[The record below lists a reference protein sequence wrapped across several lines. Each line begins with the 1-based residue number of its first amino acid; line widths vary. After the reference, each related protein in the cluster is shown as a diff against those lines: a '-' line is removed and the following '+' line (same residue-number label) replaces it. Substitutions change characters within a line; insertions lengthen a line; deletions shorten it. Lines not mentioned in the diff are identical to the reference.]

1 MKEKTEKEIFE
12 ERYPL
17 SEVVKNPFKISSALG
32 YLECLKEHE
41 LSADWVDKNIAS
53 LLVTLMTYGVKS

>member
-1 MKEKTEKEIFE
+1 MKKLKRKFFE

-17 SEVVKNPFKISSALG
+17 SEVVKNPFMISSALG
-32 YLECLKEHE
+32 CLECLKEHD

-53 LLVTLMTYGVKS
+53 LLVTLMAYGVKS